1 MKNSLIAYAGYSIL
15 ADGTWKFRTAT
26 TQHRVNQLSAF
37 GEDVFMITIK
47 PVETRSQAAKQ
58 LLAMG
63 YMSGDAACVDF
74 FVQYARD
81 DNPFRRSARVV
92 KITVPTQAMV
102 ELTGAQV
109 RVGRGAL
116 GRVYPE
122 IPMTHAQ
129 AEAHREAF
137 NRAGRDLA

>member
-37 GEDVFMITIK
+37 GEDVFMVSIK
-47 PVETRSQAAKQ
+47 PVHSRSQAAKE

-81 DNPFRRSARVV
+81 DNPVRPGARVV
-92 KITVPTQAMV
+92 RVTVPSRAQQ

-122 IPMTHAQ
+122 IPMTPAQ
-129 AEAHREAF
+129 AASHREAF
-137 NRAGRDLA
+137 NAAGRELA